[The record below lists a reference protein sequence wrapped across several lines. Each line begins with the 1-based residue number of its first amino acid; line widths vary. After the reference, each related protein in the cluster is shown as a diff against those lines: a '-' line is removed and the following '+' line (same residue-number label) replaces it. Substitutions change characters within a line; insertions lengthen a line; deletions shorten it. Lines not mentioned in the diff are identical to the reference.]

1 MGLDQKFPARFVNGL
16 VQRFARAFLQI
27 LRAAFRCACISFGPN
42 KRVGRAAMETETS
55 RRKRTPTPREP
66 RRPLIISEELF
77 RGVLIKERKLEDR
90 VSRELTKRSN
100 AETAGTFVI
109 GLHVHPEPTPVG
121 AEGRRPIGSL
131 DLPELHSRQK
141 RGSIDDPI
149 KRGLDVI
156 GSLALLVVLSPVF

>member
-16 VQRFARAFLQI
+16 AQRFARAFLQI

-77 RGVLIKERKLEDR
+77 RGVLIKERKRVDR
-90 VSRELTKRSN
+90 LNQSLVLLLVAVN
-100 AETAGTFVI
+100 D
-109 GLHVHPEPTPVG
+109 HVG
-121 AEGRRPIGSL
+121 ADSPSTWVPVIEALAAVTR
-131 DLPELHSRQK
+131 ET
-141 RGSIDDPI
+141 
-149 KRGLDVI
+149 DVL
-156 GSLALLVVLSPVF
+156 G